1 MSNILTQ
8 IRNLQVTDDFD
19 FQTYKDDKEQKWDE
33 DPLVL
38 ACALKSATGDSV
50 PFSLSDPR
58 VKEFITDEV
67 RLHAEVVRKYYTKKF
82 FWSNLSGNKVLSP
95 FRQRL
100 CYLLENRICE
110 TKDKDVGIYFKLPW
124 FYDEDMVHDQLK
136 QTLKTTDLPAPDF
149 KVQPV
154 AIRLTYVT
162 SSKGWQA
169 KRKVERFWF
178 KDENDYLY
186 GITIPDDNILLEMFK
201 DIILKSKTHVFTTRI
216 AHDRIDNMN
225 YYRLFKFKLIG
236 E

>member
-1 MSNILTQ
+1 MDAIKKWL
-8 IRNLQVTDDFD
+8 DDME
-19 FQTYKDDKEQKWDE
+19 FQPYCDDKAQSWNE

-38 ACALKSATGDSV
+38 ACALKSICTENA
-50 PFSLSDPR
+50 FYSLNDQR
-58 VKEFITDEV
+58 VKEAITQDI
-67 RLHAEVVRKYYTKKF
+67 RDHAEVVRKYYTKKF
-82 FWSNLSGNKVLSP
+82 FWTNLSNGKALSP

-100 CYLLENRICE
+100 CYLLENRIRE

-124 FYDEDMVHDQLK
+124 FYDEDMVHDKLK
-136 QTLKTTDLPAPDF
+136 QTYKTTDLPQPDF

-154 AIRLTYVT
+154 AIRLTFVDI
-162 SSKGWQA
+162 SKGWQA

-178 KDENDYLY
+178 KDENNYLY
-186 GITIPDDNILLEMFK
+186 GITIPDDNVLLEMFK
-201 DIILKSKTHVFTTRI
+201 DIILKKETHVFTTRI